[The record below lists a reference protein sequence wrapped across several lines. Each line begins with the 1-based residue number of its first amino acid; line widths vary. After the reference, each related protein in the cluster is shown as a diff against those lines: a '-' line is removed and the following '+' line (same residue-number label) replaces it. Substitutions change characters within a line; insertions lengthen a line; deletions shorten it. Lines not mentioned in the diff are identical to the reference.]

1 MEGNIIIILHEL
13 QHNDQHREATSSEES
28 CQGESRKQGT
38 QSKVKS
44 AFLES
49 GQEALEEEQSQS
61 NQSVFLV
68 AASEC
73 MCMVLSPANMSHSY
87 K

>member
-1 MEGNIIIILHEL
+1 MGGNIIILLHEL

-28 CQGESRKQGT
+28 CQGESRRHGT
-38 QSKVKS
+38 QSNVKS
-44 AFLES
+44 AFLEP
-49 GQEALEEEQSQS
+49 GQEALEEQSRS
-61 NQSVFLV
+61 NQSVLLV

-73 MCMVLSPANMSHSY
+73 VCMVLSAANMSHSY